1 MQATEFKKV
10 LGNDI
15 TDLESA
21 ISDLEVDQVR
31 EMYKEV
37 LGPRHSAVLGFV
49 RMVYHL

>member
-1 MQATEFKKV
+1 V
-10 LGNDI
+10 CLV
-15 TDLESA
+15 
-21 ISDLEVDQVR
+21 EVDQVR

>member
-21 ISDLEVDQVR
+21 ISDLGGYFLDACFVGV
-31 EMYKEV
+31 
-37 LGPRHSAVLGFV
+37 SAECAL
-49 RMVYHL
+49 